1 MWHAVTLARGSSME
15 AAAGSTGGNT
25 DTNPVQD
32 AWAACRRSTALDD
45 GCFDDSDSMSS
56 ATSEGSDA
64 VSGVDEPADLKDEP
78 IATKKRKAD
87 AGPVQRKTIK
97 RTVSFSSQCVTR
109 ITDETAAEP
118 LPGSA
123 VAAAAAVDME
133 GTLKSEDGPKP
144 SSQLLDDL
152 VISFFE
158 RGTINGPEDLRAL
171 IVQNPTFQDE
181 IPCVTDRLDK
191 VVDRLDGMDTLVG
204 RCSATTEQTNGHEAE
219 PNRHAAL
226 PHCAIAL
233 PNLCPRQVAHHPHLK
248 TRRGFRRFRESVLGK
263 PLADQLDSLSHQ
275 ASPHIHSYSTPSSV
289 MLTQCNSMRLEGNLG

>member
-181 IPCVTDRLDK
+181 IPCVTDRCVAQLVDAACNHRSVLVCMRHAPSTRFAVSTAFLIRTYPNRLDK
-191 VVDRLDGMDTLVG
+191 VVDRLDGEGGYVG
-204 RCSATTEQTNGHEAE
+204 L
-219 PNRHAAL
+219 L
-226 PHCAIAL
+226 PSNVRLSMEHI
-233 PNLCPRQVAHHPHLK
+233 PHL
-248 TRRGFRRFRESVLGK
+248 R
-263 PLADQLDSLSHQ
+263 QL
-275 ASPHIHSYSTPSSV
+275 
-289 MLTQCNSMRLEGNLG
+289 LEWLRAI